1 MSDPTSDPTY
11 DHVLSHP
18 PRCLDGVRTAPVPL
32 LVEDRGEVAVAFRLL
47 GADGA
52 QTGEIF
58 GFDLRDYNEHVQ
70 DYEFVSP
77 LAVKWDGAPD
87 GVVVFDSDIHGYHGE
102 LDCSAKIRG
111 EGAAQAFACPAC
123 QGTRFSVFAQFDYDG
138 TDELWDEDPDTVQ
151 NFFSNL
157 IVAGQCASCNTVTRV
172 LDMDL

>member
-58 GFDLRDYNEHVQ
+58 GFDLR
-70 DYEFVSP
+70 
-77 LAVKWDGAPD
+77 
-87 GVVVFDSDIHGYHGE
+87 
-102 LDCSAKIRG
+102 
-111 EGAAQAFACPAC
+111 
-123 QGTRFSVFAQFDYDG
+123 
-138 TDELWDEDPDTVQ
+138 
-151 NFFSNL
+151 
-157 IVAGQCASCNTVTRV
+157 
-172 LDMDL
+172 

>member
-1 MSDPTSDPTY
+1 MSDPTY

-18 PRCLDGVRTAPVPL
+18 PRCLDGVRATPAPL
-32 LVEDRGEVAVAFRLL
+32 IEEDRGEVGVAFRLQSL
-47 GADGA
+47 DGA
-52 QTGEIF
+52 QTGEIQ
-58 GFDLRDYNEHVQ
+58 GFDLRDYNEHVD

-77 LAVKWDGAPD
+77 LAVKWEGAAD

-111 EGAAQAFACPAC
+111 EGAPQVFVCPAC
-123 QGTRFSVFAQFDYDG
+123 KGTRFSLFAQFDYDG
-138 TDELWDEDPDTVQ
+138 TDELWDEDPQTVQ

-157 IVAGQCASCNTVTRV
+157 IVAGQCASCHTVTRV